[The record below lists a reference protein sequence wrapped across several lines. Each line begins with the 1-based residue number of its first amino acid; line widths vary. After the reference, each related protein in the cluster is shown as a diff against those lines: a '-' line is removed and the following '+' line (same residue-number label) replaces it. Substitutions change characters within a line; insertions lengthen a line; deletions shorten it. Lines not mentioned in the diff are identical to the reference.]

1 MADLITLARMVPQ
14 KGTAGSY
21 YYQPLTD
28 AIDVSVYDS
37 IDWQISAS
45 TDGANGINVDII
57 TSMQNRVDD
66 LSAGATNPSWYSIGT
81 VTLSGTA
88 GVPGY
93 KALSTPTSSTGS
105 PLLRYVR
112 YQIKLN
118 TGVTNAV
125 FTIEGLGR
133 RGLRVG

>member
-14 KGTAGSY
+14 KGTAGTT
-21 YYQPLTD
+21 YYQALTD
-28 AIDVSVYDS
+28 AVDVSAYDS

-45 TDGANGINVDII
+45 TDGANGVTIDII

-66 LSAGATNPSWYSIGT
+66 LAAGAVNPSWYSIGT
-81 VTLSGTA
+81 TTLSGTA

-93 KALSTPTSSTGS
+93 KALSTPTSSTSS

-118 TGVTNAV
+118 AAVTNAV